1 MSRFAWL
8 IGAILGAI
16 ALPTL
21 TVALHWFIARG
32 AFRDGMYVLIL
43 AVALIAGAVLGSFT
57 AQTLAV
63 WRGGN
68 PGTAGWTAAIGG
80 TLSLA
85 ALALFGLTLG
95 TEDGWYIRL
104 WNALFWLGLPA
115 LWSLC
120 LIQFGSWLLH
130 RAPE

>member
-8 IGAILGAI
+8 IGAVLGALT
-16 ALPTL
+16 LPTL

-32 AFRDGMYVLIL
+32 AFRDGMYILIL
-43 AVALIAGAVLGSFT
+43 AVALAAGAVLGSVT
-57 AQTLAV
+57 AQALAI
-63 WRGGN
+63 WRSGN
-68 PGTAGWTAAIGG
+68 PATAGWTAATGG
-80 TLSLA
+80 ALSLT
-85 ALALFGLTLG
+85 ALTLLGFQLG

-104 WNALFWLGLPA
+104 WNAIFWLGLPL

-120 LIQFGSWLLH
+120 LIRFGSWLLH